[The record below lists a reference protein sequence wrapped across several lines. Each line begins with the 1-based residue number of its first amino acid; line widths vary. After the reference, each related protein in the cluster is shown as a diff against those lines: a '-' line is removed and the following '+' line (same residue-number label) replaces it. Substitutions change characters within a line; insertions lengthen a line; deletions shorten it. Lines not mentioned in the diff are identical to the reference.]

1 MKSYT
6 IKQLFEIGVVSK
18 KLKQVLVILGCYTS
32 EDMLELSKDR
42 VKVTYI
48 EKSYKLKD
56 ELFKA
61 LSDISELN
69 TILPEFVEE
78 NIDSNPQPKTARKS
92 KRKFKVGDFTE
103 TLLQQTSEP
112 MKVDDLVERIKEY
125 LPDTYV
131 ESIRANLNGDPQG
144 RFVFFLDGY
153 VGLANRNYDKRYQ
166 LNSIAN
172 KKVQYAEQRIME
184 FMTFIENKHRSPQ
197 PHGLDEEESLYRWF
211 LDFTKSTAKETVELR
226 ATFEE
231 YLKEYSQW
239 IFTPQ
244 EYTYKRNCDQV
255 RWYVDENIELPSAE
269 DEPELS
275 SWFNFQLEY
284 HVKHKD
290 KRKQMFKDLLDYLA
304 DYGMH
309 FYDAKSAKGKAA
321 LSENAKL
328 EESLSEEET
337 DIEKFTRYFTSLKGR
352 VGISDYSLHKALL
365 LTAICNNVQNGLINS
380 NVIYLTDELLM
391 EFADVCIEY
400 MGTASSYNIAVPYY
414 YMNSEPFWNLIPNE
428 GLTYDDIESIT
439 EPTYDIVENYIN
451 SAMID
456 EFLFTLLQDKDNS
469 DRLKRVL
476 IDKYILR
483 KQYNLPQKSKQQENI
498 PDDYSIA
505 EEFRSYMLEQREKKT
520 ADACVSTLRNS
531 LVRLVNEICDS
542 SYKSLLELTDVTDV
556 EEMLTFL
563 LNNETFKEAN
573 KKSHNRF
580 SSTLRHY
587 LTFIQQR

>member
-6 IKQLFEIGVVSK
+6 IKQLFEIGIISK

-32 EDMLELSKDR
+32 EDMLMLSKDK

-48 EKSYKLKD
+48 EKSYNLKD

-61 LSDISELN
+61 LSDISELD

-78 NIDSNPQPKTARKS
+78 NKVSNSQLKAAKKT

-103 TLLQQTSEP
+103 TLLQQQTDP
-112 MKVDDLVERIKEY
+112 MKVDDLLERIKEY

-144 RFVFFLDGY
+144 RFIFFLDGY
-153 VGLANRNYDKRYQ
+153 VGLSNREYDKRYQ

-211 LDFTKSTAKETVELR
+211 LDFTKSTAKETAELR
-226 ATFEE
+226 STFEE

-255 RWYVDENIELPSAE
+255 KWYVDENVELPTSE

-284 HVKHKD
+284 HIKYKD
-290 KRKQMFKDLLDYLA
+290 KRKQMFKELLEYLA

-309 FYDAKSAKGKAA
+309 FYDVKSTKGKAA

-328 EESLSEEET
+328 EENFSDKET
-337 DIEKFTRYFTSLKGR
+337 DIERFNRYFASLKGQ
-352 VGISDYSLHKALL
+352 VGINEYSVHKALL
-365 LTAICNNVQNGLINS
+365 LIAICNNVQKGLIDS

-400 MGTASSYNIAVPYY
+400 MGTASSYNIAIPYY
-414 YMNSEPFWNLIPNE
+414 YMNNEPFWNLIPNE
-428 GLTYDDIESIT
+428 GLTYDDIESIK
-439 EPTYDIVENYIN
+439 EPTYDVIENCIN
-451 SAMID
+451 CAMID
-456 EFLFTLLQDKDNS
+456 ELLFTLLQDKDNT
-469 DRLKRVL
+469 DRLKTVL
-476 IDKYILR
+476 IHKYILR
-483 KQYNLPQKSKQQENI
+483 KQYNSSPKTIRQEKKPN
-498 PDDYSIA
+498 DYSIA
-505 EEFRSYMLEQREKKT
+505 EEFRAYMMEQREKKT

-531 LVRLVNEICDS
+531 LVRLVNEICKTSYDS
-542 SYKSLLELTDVTDV
+542 LFELNEASKVDET
-556 EEMLTFL
+556 LSFL
-563 LNNETFKEAN
+563 LSNDTFKDAN
-573 KKSHNRF
+573 KKGHNRF
-580 SSTLRHY
+580 TSTLRHY
-587 LTFIQQR
+587 LSFLQLR

>member
-6 IKQLFEIGVVSK
+6 IKQLFEIGIISK

-32 EDMLELSKDR
+32 EDMLMLSKDK

-48 EKSYKLKD
+48 EKSYNLKD

-61 LSDISELN
+61 LSDISELD

-78 NIDSNPQPKTARKS
+78 NKVSNSQLKAAKKT

-103 TLLQQTSEP
+103 TLLQQQTDP
-112 MKVDDLVERIKEY
+112 MKVDDLLERIKEY

-131 ESIRANLNGDPQG
+131 ESVRANLNGDPQG
-144 RFVFFLDGY
+144 RFIFFLDGY
-153 VGLANRNYDKRYQ
+153 VGLSNREYDKRYQ

-211 LDFTKSTAKETVELR
+211 LDFTKSTAKETAELR
-226 ATFEE
+226 STFEE

-255 RWYVDENIELPSAE
+255 KWYVDENVELPTSE

-284 HVKHKD
+284 HIKYKD
-290 KRKQMFKDLLDYLA
+290 KRKQMFKELLEYLA

-309 FYDAKSAKGKAA
+309 FYDVKSTKGKAA

-328 EESLSEEET
+328 EENFSDKET
-337 DIEKFTRYFTSLKGR
+337 DIERFNRYFASLKGQ
-352 VGISDYSLHKALL
+352 VGINEYSVHKALL
-365 LTAICNNVQNGLINS
+365 LIAICNNVQKGLIDS

-400 MGTASSYNIAVPYY
+400 MGTASSYNIAIPYY
-414 YMNSEPFWNLIPNE
+414 YMNNEPFWNLIPNE
-428 GLTYDDIESIT
+428 GLTYDDIESIK
-439 EPTYDIVENYIN
+439 EPTYDVIENCIN
-451 SAMID
+451 CAMID
-456 EFLFTLLQDKDNS
+456 ELLFTLLQDKDNT
-469 DRLKRVL
+469 DRLKTVL
-476 IDKYILR
+476 IHKYILR
-483 KQYNLPQKSKQQENI
+483 KQYNSSPKTIRQEKKPN
-498 PDDYSIA
+498 DYSIA
-505 EEFRSYMLEQREKKT
+505 EEFRAYMMEQREKKT

-531 LVRLVNEICDS
+531 LVRLVNEICKTSYDS
-542 SYKSLLELTDVTDV
+542 LFELNEASKVDET
-556 EEMLTFL
+556 LSFL
-563 LNNETFKEAN
+563 LSND
-573 KKSHNRF
+573 
-580 SSTLRHY
+580 STLAFVLY
-587 LTFIQQR
+587 AASPPFK

>member
-6 IKQLFEIGVVSK
+6 IKQLFEIGIISK

-32 EDMLELSKDR
+32 EDMLMLSKDK

-48 EKSYKLKD
+48 EKSYNLKD

-61 LSDISELN
+61 LSNISELD

-78 NIDSNPQPKTARKS
+78 NKVSNSQLKAAKKT

-103 TLLQQTSEP
+103 TLLQQQTDP
-112 MKVDDLVERIKEY
+112 MKVDDLLERIKEY

-144 RFVFFLDGY
+144 RFIFFLDGY
-153 VGLANRNYDKRYQ
+153 VGLSNREYDKRYQ

-197 PHGLDEEESLYRWF
+197 PHGLDEEERLYRWF
-211 LDFTKSTAKETVELR
+211 LDFTKSTAKETAELR
-226 ATFEE
+226 STFEE

-255 RWYVDENIELPSAE
+255 KWYVDENVELPTSE

-284 HVKHKD
+284 HIKYKD
-290 KRKQMFKDLLDYLA
+290 KRKQMFKELLEYLA

-309 FYDAKSAKGKAA
+309 FYDVKSTKGKAA

-328 EESLSEEET
+328 EENFSDKET
-337 DIEKFTRYFTSLKGR
+337 DIERFNRYFASLKGQ
-352 VGISDYSLHKALL
+352 VGINEYSVHKALL
-365 LTAICNNVQNGLINS
+365 LIAICNNVQKGLIDS

-400 MGTASSYNIAVPYY
+400 MGTASSYNIAIPYY
-414 YMNSEPFWNLIPNE
+414 YMNNEPFWNLIPNE
-428 GLTYDDIESIT
+428 GLTYDDIESIK
-439 EPTYDIVENYIN
+439 EPTYDVIENCIN
-451 SAMID
+451 CAMID
-456 EFLFTLLQDKDNS
+456 ELLFTLLQDKDNT
-469 DRLKRVL
+469 DRLKTVL
-476 IDKYILR
+476 IHKYILR
-483 KQYNLPQKSKQQENI
+483 KQYNSSPKTIRQEKKPN
-498 PDDYSIA
+498 DYSIA
-505 EEFRSYMLEQREKKT
+505 EEFRAYMMEQREKKT

-531 LVRLVNEICDS
+531 LVRLVNEICKTSYDS
-542 SYKSLLELTDVTDV
+542 LFELNEASKVDET
-556 EEMLTFL
+556 LSFL
-563 LNNETFKEAN
+563 LSNDTFKDAN
-573 KKSHNRF
+573 KKGHNRF
-580 SSTLRHY
+580 TSTLRHY
-587 LTFIQQR
+587 LSFLQLR

>member
-6 IKQLFEIGVVSK
+6 IKQLFEIGVISK

-32 EDMLELSKDR
+32 EDMLELSNNN

-48 EKSYKLKD
+48 ERSYKLKD

-61 LSDISELN
+61 LSDISELD
-69 TILPEFVEE
+69 TILPEFVED
-78 NIDSNPQPKTARKS
+78 NVAPNPRTKTVRKS

-103 TLLQQTSEP
+103 KLLQESSEP
-112 MKVDDLVERIKEY
+112 IKVDDLLERIKEY
-125 LPDTYV
+125 LPDTYI

-153 VGLANRNYDKRYQ
+153 VGLTNCKYDKRYQ
-166 LNSIAN
+166 INSIAN

-184 FMTFIENKHRSPQ
+184 FMSFIENKHRSPQ

-211 LDFTKSTAKETVELR
+211 LDFTKSTAKETAELR
-226 ATFEE
+226 ATFNE

-244 EYTYKRNCDQV
+244 EYSYKRNCDQIK
-255 RWYVDENIELPSAE
+255 WYVDENIELPTAE

-284 HVKHKD
+284 HIKHKD
-290 KRKQMFKDLLDYLA
+290 KRKLMFKELLEYLA

-309 FYDAKSAKGKAA
+309 FYDVKSAKGKTA

-328 EESLSEEET
+328 AESLSDEET
-337 DIEKFTRYFTSLKGR
+337 DIDKFTRYFTSLKGK
-352 VGISDYSLHKALL
+352 VEVNEYSVHKALL
-365 LTAICNNVQNGLINS
+365 LIAICNNVQKGLIDS

-400 MGTASSYNIAVPYY
+400 MGTASSYNIAIPYY
-414 YMNSEPFWNLIPNE
+414 YMINEPFWNLIPNE
-428 GLTYDDIESIT
+428 GLTYDDIESIE
-439 EPTYDIVENYIN
+439 EPTYDTIDNCIN
-451 SAMID
+451 CAMID
-456 EFLFTLLQDKDNS
+456 ELLFTLFQDKDNS
-469 DRLKRVL
+469 NKLKSVL

-483 KQYNLPQKSKQQENI
+483 KRYNSSHKTTKQGNK

-505 EEFRSYMLEQREKKT
+505 EEFRTYMLEQREKKT

-531 LVRLVNEICDS
+531 LVRLVNEICGA
-542 SYKSLLELTDVTDV
+542 SYKSLFELNEASIV
-556 EEMLTFL
+556 EETLSFL
-563 LNNETFKEAN
+563 MSNETFKEAN
-573 KKSHNRF
+573 KKGHNRF
-580 SSTLRHY
+580 TSTLRHY
-587 LTFIQQR
+587 LSFLRQR

>member
-6 IKQLFEIGVVSK
+6 IKQLFEIGIISK

-32 EDMLELSKDR
+32 EDMLVLSKDR
-42 VKVTYI
+42 IKVTYI
-48 EKSYKLKD
+48 EKSYNLKD
-56 ELFKA
+56 ELLKA
-61 LSDISELN
+61 LADISELD
-69 TILPEFVEE
+69 TILPEFVED
-78 NIDSNPQPKTARKS
+78 NAAPNPHSKTVRKS

-103 TLLQQTSEP
+103 KLLQESSDP
-112 MKVDDLVERIKEY
+112 IKVDDLLERIKEY

-153 VGLANRNYDKRYQ
+153 VGLTNRIYNKRYQ
-166 LNSIAN
+166 INSIAN
-172 KKVQYAEQRIME
+172 KKIQYAEQRIME

-211 LDFTKSTAKETVELR
+211 LDFTKSTAKETAELR
-226 ATFEE
+226 ATFDE

-255 RWYVDENIELPSAE
+255 KWYVDENIELPTAE
-269 DEPELS
+269 DEPELF

-290 KRKQMFKDLLDYLA
+290 KRKQMFKELLEYLA
-304 DYGMH
+304 NYGMH
-309 FYDAKSAKGKAA
+309 FYDVKSAKGKAA

-328 EESLSEEET
+328 EETLYDEET
-337 DIEKFTRYFTSLKGR
+337 DIDKFTRYFTSLKGR
-352 VGISDYSLHKALL
+352 VGINEYSLHKALL
-365 LTAICNNVQNGLINS
+365 LTAICNNVQKGLIDS

-400 MGTASSYNIAVPYY
+400 MGTASSYNIAIPYY
-414 YMNSEPFWNLIPNE
+414 YMNNEPFWNLIPNE
-428 GLTYDDIESIT
+428 GVTYDDIESIK
-439 EPTYDIVENYIN
+439 EPTYDVIENSIN
-451 SAMID
+451 CAMID
-456 EFLFTLLQDKDNS
+456 ELLFTILQDEVNS
-469 DRLKRVL
+469 DSLKKVL

-483 KQYNLPQKSKQQENI
+483 KQYNSYQKTSQQENQ
-498 PDDYSIA
+498 PEDYSIA
-505 EEFRSYMLEQREKKT
+505 EEFRTYMMEQREKKT

-531 LVRLVNEICDS
+531 LVLLVNEIYGS
-542 SYKSLLELTDVTDV
+542 SYRSLFELTDAVTV
-556 EEMLTFL
+556 EETLSFL
-563 LNNETFKEAN
+563 LDNETFKEAN
-573 KKSHNRF
+573 KKGHNRF
-580 SSTLRHY
+580 TSTLRHY
-587 LTFIQQR
+587 ISFLQQR

>member
-6 IKQLFEIGVVSK
+6 IRQLFEIGIISK

-32 EDMLELSKDR
+32 EDMIELSNDK

-61 LSDISELN
+61 LSDISEHD
-69 TILPEFVEE
+69 TILPEFVED
-78 NIDSNPQPKTARKS
+78 NAVPNPRAKTVRKS
-92 KRKFKVGDFTE
+92 KRRFKVGDFTE
-103 TLLQQTSEP
+103 KLLQESSEP
-112 MKVDDLVERIKEY
+112 MKLDDLLVRIKEY

-144 RFVFFLDGY
+144 RFVFFLHGY
-153 VGLANRNYDKRYQ
+153 VGLNNRKYDKRYQ
-166 LNSIAN
+166 VNSIAN

-211 LDFTKSTAKETVELR
+211 LDFTKSTAKETAELR
-226 ATFEE
+226 STFND

-244 EYTYKRNCDQV
+244 EYAYKRNCDQV
-255 RWYVDENIELPSAE
+255 KWYVDENIELPSAE

-284 HVKHKD
+284 HVKYKD
-290 KRKQMFKDLLDYLA
+290 KRKQMFKELLEYLA

-309 FYDAKSAKGKAA
+309 FYDIKSAKGKAA
-321 LSENAKL
+321 MSDNSKL
-328 EESLSEEET
+328 EATLPDTET
-337 DIEKFTRYFTSLKGR
+337 DINKFTRYFTSLQGR
-352 VGISDYSLHKALL
+352 VGTNEYSLHKALL
-365 LTAICNNVQNGLINS
+365 LTAILNNVQKGLIDS

-400 MGTASSYNIAVPYY
+400 MGTASSYNIAIPYY
-414 YMNSEPFWNLIPNE
+414 YMNNEPFWNLLPNE
-428 GLTYDDIESIT
+428 GITYDYIESIKD
-439 EPTYDIVENYIN
+439 PTYDTIENCVN
-451 SAMID
+451 CAMID
-456 EFLFTLLQDKDNS
+456 KSLFTLLQNKDNM
-469 DRLKRVL
+469 DILKTAL

-483 KQYNLPQKSKQQENI
+483 KRYNSSQKALQQTNKPE
-498 PDDYSIA
+498 DYSLA
-505 EEFRSYMLEQREKKT
+505 EEFRTYMMKQREKKT

-531 LVRLVNEICDS
+531 LARLVNELCGS
-542 SYKSLLELTDVTDV
+542 SYKSLFELNEAPIV
-556 EEMLTFL
+556 EETLSFL
-563 LNNETFKEAN
+563 LNNETFKMAN
-573 KKSHNRF
+573 KKGHNRF
-580 SSTLRHY
+580 TSTLRHY
-587 LTFIQQR
+587 LCFLQQR

>member
-6 IKQLFEIGVVSK
+6 IKQLFEIGIISK

-32 EDMLELSKDR
+32 EDMLVLSKDR
-42 VKVTYI
+42 VKVNYI
-48 EKSYKLKD
+48 EKSYNLKD

-61 LSDISELN
+61 LSDISELD

-78 NIDSNPQPKTARKS
+78 NNVSNSKPKVAKKT

-103 TLLQQTSEP
+103 TLLQQQTEP
-112 MKVDDLVERIKEY
+112 MKVDDLLERIKEY

-153 VGLANRNYDKRYQ
+153 VGLSNREYDKRYQ

-211 LDFTKSTAKETVELR
+211 LDFTKSTAKETAELR

-244 EYTYKRNCDQV
+244 EYAYKRNCDQV
-255 RWYVDENIELPSAE
+255 KWYVDENVELPTSE

-275 SWFNFQLEY
+275 SWFYFQLEY
-284 HVKHKD
+284 HIKYKD
-290 KRKQMFKDLLDYLA
+290 KRKKMFKDLLEYLEDYSI
-304 DYGMH
+304 H
-309 FYDAKSAKGKAA
+309 FYDVKSAKGKAA

-328 EESLSEEET
+328 EETLSEEET
-337 DIEKFTRYFTSLKGR
+337 DIDKFTRYFTSLNGR
-352 VGISDYSLHKALL
+352 IGINEYSLHKALL
-365 LTAICNNVQNGLINS
+365 LTAICNNVEKGLIES

-400 MGTASSYNIAVPYY
+400 MGTASSYNIAIPYF
-414 YMNSEPFWNLIPNE
+414 YMNNEPFWNLIPNE
-428 GLTYDDIESIT
+428 GLTYDDIESIK
-439 EPTYDIVENYIN
+439 EPTYDVVENCIN
-451 SAMID
+451 CAMID
-456 EFLFTLLQDKDNS
+456 ELLFTLLQDKDNS
-469 DRLKRVL
+469 DRLKTVL
-476 IDKYILR
+476 INKYILH
-483 KQYNLPQKSKQQENI
+483 KQYNSSPKTTQQENL
-498 PDDYSIA
+498 PNDYSIA
-505 EEFRSYMLEQREKKT
+505 EEFRAYMMEQREKKT

-531 LVRLVNEICDS
+531 LVRLVNELCDT
-542 SYKSLLELTDVTDV
+542 SYDSLFELNEVSKVDET
-556 EEMLTFL
+556 LSFL
-563 LNNETFKEAN
+563 LSNDTFKDAN
-573 KKSHNRF
+573 KKGHNRF
-580 SSTLRHY
+580 TSTLRHY
-587 LTFIQQR
+587 LSFLQQR